1 MLMAKGKKNKKE
13 EAGAKDN
20 AETKDNNSVLKKK
33 IEYLEE
39 ELVRKE
45 KIIAQLKEEN
55 LLLFKTALKRS
66 ENKVDT
72 KKTDEKKQ

>member
-1 MLMAKGKKNKKE
+1 MAKDKKNKKE
-13 EAGAKDN
+13 EA
-20 AETKDNNSVLKKK
+20 ETKDNALVLKKK

-45 KIIAQLKEEN
+45 KIIEKLKEEN

-72 KKTDEKKQ
+72 KKIDEKKQ

>member
-1 MLMAKGKKNKKE
+1 MAKDKKNKKE
-13 EAGAKDN
+13 EA
-20 AETKDNNSVLKKK
+20 ETKDNALVLKKK

-72 KKTDEKKQ
+72 KKIDEKKQ

>member
-1 MLMAKGKKNKKE
+1 LK
-13 EAGAKDN
+13 
-20 AETKDNNSVLKKK
+20 AETKDNDSILKKK

-45 KIIAQLKEEN
+45 KTIEKLKEEN

-72 KKTDEKKQ
+72 KKIDEKKQ

>member
-1 MLMAKGKKNKKE
+1 MAKDKKNKKE
-13 EAGAKDN
+13 EA
-20 AETKDNNSVLKKK
+20 ETKDNDSVLKKK

-45 KIIAQLKEEN
+45 KIIEQLKEEN

-66 ENKVDT
+66 EHKVDT
-72 KKTDEKKQ
+72 KKINEKKQ